1 VRRTRADGYRHIE
14 AYAPFSVEGLSEALE
29 FKRDRVPVITL
40 LGGIAGVVVAL
51 VGAQFPIN
59 GTQPVILDYSIPL
72 ALGVSAAIGV
82 FFGVYPAAR
91 AAAMQPIQALRST

>member
-1 VRRTRADGYRHIE
+1 VRKALGATRGAVLGQFLAE
-14 AYAPFSVEGLSEALE
+14 AAAL
-29 FKRDRVPVITL
+29 TL